1 MQDVKV
7 MKYLFTLKVP
17 NENRMLI
24 ENPEAAK
31 KGIKEIIEKI
41 KPEAMYFSTIRRLIF
56 LVINVEDPHVELR
69 QIFEN
74 LSNWGNLTVDPVSTS
89 EQFNTFMDSQ

>member
-1 MQDVKV
+1 
-7 MKYLFTLKVP
+7 MKYLFTLENTQETQEKMLENIEKVKK
-17 NENRMLI
+17 EITELI
-24 ENPEAAK
+24 EQT
-31 KGIKEIIEKI
+31 